1 MGVEPAKTG
10 DDTAPAPPPVDA
22 ARTTGSSLLRS
33 GSIMAAGTMVSR
45 VSGFG
50 RTVVLAAAV
59 GTQLLGDAYNTAN
72 MIPFALYDLLV
83 GGLMTG
89 VLVPLLVKRRARE
102 ADDGR
107 ATEQRLATAAGVVLL
122 ALAAVAVLGAEWLIG
137 LYAGGFTEPQFEVAV
152 LLARYLLAQVF
163 LVGLS
168 GVLGAMLNVRG
179 RFGAPMWA
187 PVCNNLTMIA
197 VGAAFLVVAGPGVE
211 PADITR
217 PQIALLGLGT
227 VAGLLAQ
234 VTVLAL
240 ALRSTDFR
248 WRPRF
253 DLRGSGLGEAV
264 RAGGWMLVYVCC
276 TQLGFVLTANLANR
290 AGAVSAA
297 GEAGTGAGLS
307 TYTYAYQLFQLP
319 YAVIAVSLMTAL
331 LPRMSDH
338 AAHQRWAE
346 LRGDFLSGARTAA
359 AAMVPLSLALA
370 VVAVPLSQ
378 VVFARGA
385 TSAADAANIGRVL
398 AVLAVGLVP
407 FTVYQLMLRV
417 FYAMG
422 DTRTP
427 AMLAAANLGVH
438 AVLGT
443 TAYLLLPPSRVVV
456 GVAAGFMISYASGTL
471 LAGSMLGRRLG
482 GIGARA
488 LAGTL
493 ARLYVAAAP
502 GTVAGLVTLGWTS
515 PHGPMIALGATSAAC
530 LLGLAAYVVI
540 ARAWRV
546 EEIRL
551 LMARLRRT

>member
-10 DDTAPAPPPVDA
+10 DDTAPAPAPVDA
-22 ARTTGSSLLRS
+22 TRTTGSLLRS

-45 VSGFG
+45 VTGFV

-72 MIPFALYDLLV
+72 TIPFALYDLLV

-89 VLVPLLVKRRARE
+89 VLVPLLVKRRARD
-102 ADDGR
+102 ADEGR
-107 ATEQRLATAAGVVLL
+107 ATEQRLTTAASVVLL
-122 ALAAVAVLGAEWLIG
+122 ALALVAVVGAEWLIG
-137 LYAGGFTEPQFEVAV
+137 LYAGGFTQPQFEVAV

-187 PVCNNLTMIA
+187 PVCNNLTIIA

-211 PADITR
+211 PTDITQ

-248 WRPRF
+248 WRPRL

-276 TQLGFVLTANLANR
+276 TQLGFVLTANLTNR
-290 AGAVSAA
+290 AGAVSAT

-338 AAHQRWAE
+338 AADERWAE
-346 LRGDFLSGARTAA
+346 LRGDFLSGARTAS

-438 AVLGT
+438 AVLGM

-456 GVAAGFMISYASGTL
+456 GVAAGFMISYGSGAL
-471 LAGSMLGRRLG
+471 LAGALLSRRLS

-488 LAGTL
+488 LLGTL
-493 ARLYVAAAP
+493 GALYVAATPTA
-502 GTVAGLVTLGWTS
+502 GAELFTVWWAA
-515 PHGPMIALGATSAAC
+515 PHGPVAALIASSAAC
-530 LLGLAAYVVI
+530 FLGLAAYLLI
-540 ARAWRV
+540 ARAWGV
-546 EEIRL
+546 QEIRL
-551 LMARLRRT
+551 LLARLRRT